1 MSYPPQGNRDHEVR
15 GSVIHDTHIFPED
28 TADALTFTAGA
39 IANEWSAWA
48 LIVDAPA
55 GNIFHGEFTTVHGH
69 ISGITIEVV
78 SNNGQMY
85 YIELAFGAARTRI
98 ASTRFLGANVP
109 KQTEKIR
116 SVIIP
121 AGEIIYYRM
130 KCETGGATA
139 EGHIRHYHPS

>member
-1 MSYPPQGNRDHEVR
+1 MGYPPQGNRDHEVR
-15 GSVIHDTHIFPED
+15 NSVIHDTHIFPED
-28 TADALTFTAGA
+28 TPDALVFTAGA

-69 ISGITIEVV
+69 ISGITIETV
-78 SNNGQMY
+78 SNNGQI
-85 YIELAFGAARTRI
+85 YILEISYGASNIQVA
-98 ASTRFLGANVP
+98 ATRFYGGAVP
-109 KQTEKIR
+109 KQSERIR

-139 EGHIRHYHPS
+139 EGHIRHYHPT